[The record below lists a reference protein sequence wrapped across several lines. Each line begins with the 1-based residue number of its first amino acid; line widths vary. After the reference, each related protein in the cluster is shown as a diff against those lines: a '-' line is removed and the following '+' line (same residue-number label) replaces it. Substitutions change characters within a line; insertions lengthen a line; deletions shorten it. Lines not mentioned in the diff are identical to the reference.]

1 MYVISLYYLNWLL
14 ASSRPLCIRLHISS
28 SLTSSLP
35 LSLPPRPISLLQS
48 NLHPHPLSLP
58 FLDLSCSLPLVPSL
72 PPSRSI
78 SISFSQP
85 ATVDEPNG
93 ICIPRKGFPECLY
106 DVLTMMIVTALQ
118 YQYQIGTFGRGRA
131 SSSAWRMVHILTM
144 IMVTALQHQHR
155 DIAIGRGR
163 ASSSAW
169 RISGSGTARRASSS
183 SPLTPAPWC
192 VCVWACVHV
201 EREKEEE
208 K

>member
-1 MYVISLYYLNWLL
+1 MIYNVMYVISLYYLNWLL

-118 YQYQIGTFGRGRA
+118 YQYQNGTF
-131 SSSAWRMVHILTM
+131 
-144 IMVTALQHQHR
+144 
-155 DIAIGRGR
+155 GRGR

-192 VCVWACVHV
+192 VCVCRIRSEDSTRKAGQRV
-201 EREKEEE
+201 
-208 K
+208 